1 MYAIFEAKGKQW
13 RAEEGAT
20 LELPSL
26 DAEPGDRVE
35 FDRVLLAERDGGE
48 VLVGRPSL
56 AGARIAAEVVE
67 HGKRDKIIVFKRKK
81 RKGYRRKQGHRQ
93 QYTEVKILELDL
105 ADATA
110 PVPTAPEEAAE
121 EPQEPGAGAPETA
134 AGAGEEAPAA
144 EESATEAA
152 AEEPEAD
159 EEEIDATDAA
169 AELAAEHD
177 LALAD
182 VEGTGKEG
190 RVLKSDVEAAVEA
203 AEADAAPAEAEG
215 GEEAPAAGEGP
226 EADEEEI
233 DATDAAAELAAEHG
247 VDLADV
253 EGTGKEGRVL
263 KSDVRAV
270 IDERDEA

>member
-35 FDRVLLAERDGGE
+35 FDRVLLADRDGGE

-56 AGARIAAEVVE
+56 QGARIAAEVVE

-110 PVPTAPEEAAE
+110 PAPSAPEEATE
-121 EPQEPGAGAPETA
+121 EPQEPGAEAPETA

-144 EESATEAA
+144 EEPATEAA
-152 AEEPEAD
+152 PE
-159 EEEIDATDAA
+159 
-169 AELAAEHD
+169 
-177 LALAD
+177 
-182 VEGTGKEG
+182 
-190 RVLKSDVEAAVEA
+190 EAA
-203 AEADAAPAEAEG
+203 
-215 GEEAPAAGEGP
+215 
-226 EADEEEI
+226 ADEEEI

-263 KSDVRAV
+263 KSDVGSAV
-270 IDERDEA
+270 EALEDEKAADDEESGADAEEPGAAEEVDATDAAAELAAEHDLDLADVEGTGKEGRILKSDVQAAIDERDEA